1 MSLPLHHELDPVD
14 RKIDQFF
21 CDECGEGVGDDE
33 LHEVG
38 KCWVCENCVHEEI
51 LDHER
56 EIKKLKG
63 LLGEK

>member
-1 MSLPLHHELDPVD
+1 MSLPLHHELDPCD

-21 CDECGEGVGDDE
+21 CDECGEEVGDDE
-33 LHEVG
+33 LREIG
-38 KCWVCENCVHEEI
+38 KCWVCEHCVREEI

-56 EIKKLKG
+56 EIKKLKE